1 MYQFIYHI
9 VFFLLNPQFFGNIE
23 QQNTLKKEFNEVLLK
38 GEFAKAIGIFEQI
51 ENVNR
56 LIEPELRLD
65 VAHAYFAVNDTL
77 NARINYEYLQDNP
90 NNIQAA
96 QAKNQLGIL
105 ALMKGDSALALKL
118 FKSSMEKNIDN
129 EKARFNFEL
138 ISRIYHPKFSP
149 PPPQQD
155 QKQSQEIIA
164 SEEKEKELDQYTS
177 NKISKEKALQL
188 LEDLKNSEM
197 KVLISGKNSKK
208 KVEKDW

>member
-9 VFFLLNPQFFGNIE
+9 IFLLLNPQFFGNIE
-23 QQNTLKKEFNEVLLK
+23 QENSLKIEFNKVLLK
-38 GEFAKAIGIFEQI
+38 GDFSKAIVFFEQI

-77 NARINYEYLQDNP
+77 NARINYEYLQDSP
-90 NNIQAA
+90 NNLQAA

-105 ALMKGDSALALKL
+105 ALMKGDSTMALNL
-118 FKSSMEKNIDN
+118 FKSAIEKNIDN

-138 ISRIYHPKFSP
+138 ISRIYHPKSLP
-149 PPPQQD
+149 PPPQEIR
-155 QKQSQEIIA
+155 KQSQEIIA
-164 SEEKEKELDQYTS
+164 SEEKEKDLEKYTS

-197 KVLISGKNSKK
+197 KVLISRKNNKK